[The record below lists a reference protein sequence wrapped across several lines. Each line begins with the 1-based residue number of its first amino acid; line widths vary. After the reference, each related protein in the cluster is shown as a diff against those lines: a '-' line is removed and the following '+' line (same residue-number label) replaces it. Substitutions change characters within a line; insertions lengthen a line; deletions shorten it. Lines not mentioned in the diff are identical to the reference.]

1 MSPPRTATVS
11 RLLLLGC
18 TLLAT
23 ACGEGLDTTRT
34 PPARGTLGEELF
46 GVLCDRLGAQT
57 LPEDLSGASFQRICH
72 KGADG
77 SYADRLAAQHLPSTD
92 GTSGRA
98 LSVAR
103 LETLARHRARLIS
116 ALDALFPEMTVPV
129 KDLGNPSPPLT
140 CGPPGEG
147 QPAEARL
154 AQELGALLERMTV
167 LYGDD
172 TLPGSTR
179 ALGGWVERFGA
190 SPEALQ
196 AWAELNARTGYQ
208 PPERALG
215 MLRPVLAW
223 TGLRDFLDTSTRT
236 LGPSATG
243 STRQAFQKFLEATH
257 HELRTLEAL
266 APSAPPRSEWDPQLG
281 RELLS
286 RPRTAAEWT
295 SALLLTEALPSG
307 SAPPV
312 LAVRR
317 DVRGLASV
325 ARAGGVLPSPF
336 VDANGDGLPDA
347 DALGRFV
354 SATGA
359 ALPSPFPT
367 PGEPATPRDSLG
379 RALSSPGGAPVY
391 EYLDTHRT
399 LLAGLLSHAR
409 PLLLAAPGEARS
421 PAMGLLAGAS
431 VLSMRPPSG
440 DTPALELTHALGQ
453 VLGEPSTED
462 LLTLAAKLLR
472 ERPGDVARL
481 SASLRALGRVVD
493 THPEARLAPGSSFRD
508 DLLDVLV
515 KISREPGLLEDL
527 LRALAHPDTQGLAPA
542 LSSTLRHRDGI
553 TYDRK
558 NLNGPPYNLTTGST
572 AEPRTPV
579 DRTQPDAGLNRSLFQ
594 RFLTLVHDAHGV
606 TFCNKQGAVV
616 HGNLGGVL
624 VDLPLFG
631 GTYDEC
637 EVFKVDDM
645 AVFYVQ
651 SIVGKAKLY
660 LRPGILRDGIIG
672 IGAADV
678 GMMEDSSGITGF
690 WTERSSRD
698 LRPRPQWMNR
708 VLSFDQKNDS
718 PTSSGPHHVT
728 NLFLRDLVGT
738 KIGGASCPERII
750 DDPDPYAL
758 DASPDGKVRGL
769 RACAEGNWTPQRAP
783 DTVLILEMHGFYK
796 AITPLVM
803 AFTKRDRED
812 LLLEL
817 VEVLH
822 AHWASTKAG
831 AVRYEPLMSEALK
844 GDLLGGLQAVVKAME
859 AARVRDC
866 TELDARTR
874 QCRKW
879 IDRDGVS
886 LLATGLRALVDPS
899 RSTTVGVT
907 DRKGSRTY
915 VRQDGTTAPQ
925 VTPLVLLL
933 QSMDTMDAALGQHAD
948 AWRAGWSRVADGVL
962 ATRGER
968 EATAFADPL
977 VPALVPRAI
986 DLLRAELLVRC
997 PDSWAPPYSR
1007 CAWARDAL
1015 TRELEST
1022 LDSPTSAATRDFL
1035 EALRQD
1041 RPLRTQVEALAVHLL
1056 DPAAPDEALPSLLT
1070 SAADGVQL
1078 LAGHSQRVPLARLL
1092 AEATRPEAGLVDAQ
1106 LVLLGRVSGR
1116 VYAEDGAELCSHELD
1131 PNALVPGVLQR
1142 MVTPTEL
1149 PGEGKRIPLE
1159 VFAEA
1164 LADIQRVSPGAPSP
1178 RTAEDYG
1185 SISRS
1190 LGELL
1195 LSPDKGL
1202 ERLYEVVRMA
1212 GKTP

>member
-18 TLLAT
+18 ALLAT
-23 ACGEGLDTTRT
+23 ACGEGLDTTRA

-57 LPEDLSGASFQRICH
+57 LPEDLSGASFRRICH
-72 KGADG
+72 KGLDG

-92 GTSGRA
+92 DTSGRA
-98 LSVAR
+98 LAVAR

-116 ALDALFPEMTVPV
+116 ALDTLFPEMTVPV
-129 KDLGNPSPPLT
+129 KDLGNLSPPLT
-140 CGPPGEG
+140 CGPPGAG

-179 ALGGWVERFGA
+179 ALGDWVESFRA

-215 MLRPVLAW
+215 VLRPVLAW
-223 TGLRDFLDTSTRT
+223 TGLRDFLDTTTRT

-243 STRQAFQKFLEATH
+243 PTRQSFQKLLEATH

-266 APSAPPRSEWDPQLG
+266 APSSPLRSEWDAQLG

-286 RPRTAAEWT
+286 RPRTAAEWM
-295 SALLLTEALPSG
+295 SALLLTEALPSS

-317 DVRGLASV
+317 DGRGLAL
-325 ARAGGVLPSPF
+325 ARAGGV
-336 VDANGDGLPDA
+336 
-347 DALGRFV
+347 
-354 SATGA
+354 
-359 ALPSPFPT
+359 LPSPFPT

-391 EYLDTHRT
+391 EYLDTRRT

-409 PLLLAAPGEARS
+409 PLLVAAPGETRS

-431 VLSMRPPSG
+431 VLSTRTASG

-462 LLTLAAKLLR
+462 LLALAAKLMR

-481 SASLRALGRVVD
+481 SASLRALGRVAD
-493 THPEARLAPGSSFRD
+493 AHPEARLAPGSSFRD

-553 TYDRK
+553 TYDRR

-572 AEPRTPV
+572 AEFRTPV

-606 TFCNKQGAVV
+606 TFCNKQDAVV
-616 HGNLGGVL
+616 HGNLGGIL
-624 VDLPLFG
+624 VDMPLL

-690 WTERSSRD
+690 WTERTSRD
-698 LRPRPQWMNR
+698 LRPRPQWINR

-718 PTSSGPHHVT
+718 PTSSGPNHVT

-750 DDPDPYAL
+750 DEPDPYAL
-758 DASPDGKVRGL
+758 DAAPDGKVRGL
-769 RACAEGNWTPQRAP
+769 RACVEGNWTPQRAP
-783 DTVLILEMHGFYK
+783 DTVLMLEMQGFYK
-796 AITPLVM
+796 AITPLLL

-822 AHWASTKAG
+822 EHWASTKAG
-831 AVRYEPLMSEALK
+831 AVRYEPLVSEALK

-879 IDRDGVS
+879 LDRDGVS
-886 LLATGLRALVDPS
+886 LLATGLRAVVDPS
-899 RSTTVGVT
+899 RSATVGVT

-933 QSMDTMDAALGQHAD
+933 QSMDTMDTALGQRAD
-948 AWRAGWSRVADGVL
+948 TWRAGWSRVADEVL

-968 EATAFADPL
+968 EATAFVSPL

-1022 LDSPTSAATRDFL
+1022 LGSPTSAATRDFL
-1035 EALRQD
+1035 EALLQD

-1092 AEATRPEAGLVDAQ
+1092 AEALRPEAGLVDAQ

-1116 VYAEDGAELCSHELD
+1116 VYAEDGAELCSHEVD

-1142 MVTPTEL
+1142 LVTPTEL

-1159 VFAEA
+1159 IFAEA
-1164 LADIQRVSPGAPSP
+1164 LADIQRVSPGAPGP

-1212 GKTP
+1212 GRKP

>member
-1 MSPPRTATVS
+1 MSSPRTATVR
-11 RLLLLGC
+11 RLSLLGC
-18 TLLAT
+18 VLFAT
-23 ACGEGLDTTRT
+23 ACGEGLDTTRA
-34 PPARGTLGEELF
+34 PAARGTLGEELF

-57 LPEDLSGASFQRICH
+57 LSEDLSGASFRRICH
-72 KGADG
+72 KGPDG
-77 SYADRLAAQHLPSTD
+77 SYADRLAVQHLPSTD
-92 GTSGRA
+92 DTSGRA
-98 LSVAR
+98 LAVAR
-103 LETLARHRARLIS
+103 LETLARHRARLIP
-116 ALDALFPEMTVPV
+116 ALDTLFPEMTVPV
-129 KDLGNPSPPLT
+129 KDLGNPSPALT
-140 CGPPGEG
+140 CGPPGAE

-179 ALGGWVERFGA
+179 ALGGWMESFRA

-223 TGLRDFLDTSTRT
+223 TGLRDFLDTATRT

-243 STRQAFQKFLEATH
+243 PTRQRFQKLLAATH
-257 HELRTLEAL
+257 HELRTLEPL
-266 APSAPPRSEWDPQLG
+266 APSLPLRSEWDTQLG

-295 SALLLTEALPSG
+295 SALLLTEALPSSG
-307 SAPPV
+307 APPV

-317 DVRGLASV
+317 DGHGLASM
-325 ARAGGVLPSPF
+325 ARAGGVLP
-336 VDANGDGLPDA
+336 AGE
-347 DALGRFV
+347 
-354 SATGA
+354 
-359 ALPSPFPT
+359 ALPSPFPA

-391 EYLDTHRT
+391 EYLDTRRT

-409 PLLLAAPGEARS
+409 PLLTTAPGETQS
-421 PAMGLLAGAS
+421 PALGLLAGAS
-431 VLSMRPPSG
+431 VLSTRHPSG

-462 LLTLAAKLLR
+462 LLALAAKLMR

-481 SASLRALGRVVD
+481 SASLRALGRVAD
-493 THPEARLAPGSSFRD
+493 AHPEARLAPGSSFRD

-542 LSSTLRHRDGI
+542 LSSTLRHRDGM
-553 TYDRK
+553 TYDRR

-572 AEPRTPV
+572 VEPRTPV

-594 RFLTLVHDAHGV
+594 RFLTLMHDAHGV

-616 HGNLGGVL
+616 HGNLGGML

-637 EVFKVDDM
+637 EVFKVNDM

-660 LRPGILRDGIIG
+660 LRPGILRDGVIG

-698 LRPRPQWMNR
+698 LRPRPQWINR

-738 KIGGASCPERII
+738 RIGGASCPERVI

-758 DASPDGKVRGL
+758 DAAPDGKVRGL
-769 RACAEGNWTPQRAP
+769 RACAEGNWFPQRAP
-783 DTVLILEMHGFYK
+783 DTLLMLETHGFYK
-796 AITPLVM
+796 AVTPVLT
-803 AFTKRDRED
+803 AFTKRNRED
-812 LLLEL
+812 LLIEV

-822 AHWASTKAG
+822 EHWASTKSG
-831 AVRYEPLMSEALK
+831 AVRYEPLVSEALK
-844 GDLLGGLQAVVKAME
+844 GDLLGGLQAVVKAMD

-879 IDRDGVS
+879 IDRDGIS
-886 LLATGLRALVDPS
+886 LLATGLRAVVDPS
-899 RSTTVGVT
+899 RSATVGVT

-933 QSMDTMDAALGQHAD
+933 QSMDTMDAALGQRRD
-948 AWRAGWSRVADGVL
+948 AWRAGWSRVADEVL

-968 EATAFADPL
+968 EATVFADPL
-977 VPALVPRAI
+977 VPALVPRTI
-986 DLLRAELLVRC
+986 ELLRAELLVRC
-997 PDSWAPPYSR
+997 PDSWAPPYTR

-1022 LDSPTSAATRDFL
+1022 LESPTSAATRDFL

-1041 RPLRTQVEALAVHLL
+1041 GPLRTQVEALAVHLL

-1078 LAGHSQRVPLARLL
+1078 LAGNSQRVPLARLL
-1092 AEATRPEAGLVDAQ
+1092 AEALRPEAGLVDAQ

-1116 VYAEDGAELCSHELD
+1116 VYAEDGAELCSQELD

-1142 MVTPTEL
+1142 LVTPTEL

-1159 VFAEA
+1159 VFTEA
-1164 LADIQRVSPGAPSP
+1164 LADIQRVSPGAPGP

-1212 GKTP
+1212 GRTP